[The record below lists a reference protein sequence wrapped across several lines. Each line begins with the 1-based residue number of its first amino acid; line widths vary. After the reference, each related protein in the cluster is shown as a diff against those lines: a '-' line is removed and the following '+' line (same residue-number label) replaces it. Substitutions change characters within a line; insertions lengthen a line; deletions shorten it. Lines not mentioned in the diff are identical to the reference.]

1 MEAGYVDLASFR
13 VTYQVMAVFGLPAWR
28 HSIKAASL
36 LISQKRVTFK
46 SGATEL
52 MALLP
57 RFPLRFGKC
66 SGDEAG
72 V

>member
-36 LISQKRVTFK
+36 LISQKRVNVQK
-46 SGATEL
+46 LSHGIDGSVA
-52 MALLP
+52 
-57 RFPLRFGKC
+57 PLSFAIRK
-66 SGDEAG
+66 
-72 V
+72 VQR

>member
-46 SGATEL
+46 SGAHGIDGSV
-52 MALLP
+52 A
-57 RFPLRFGKC
+57 PLSFAIRK
-66 SGDEAG
+66 
-72 V
+72 VQR